1 VIKRSGGWWWGID
14 EGMVKDEEEEE
25 EEEDEEEEN
34 EQGLGRGCGEK
45 HNRIERAHAADIK
58 KRVIYIEL

>member
-1 VIKRSGGWWWGID
+1 
-14 EGMVKDEEEEE
+14 MVKDEEEEEE